1 MQEEA
6 KGESSPDIATTFNVI
21 GARQTLLTSYQ
32 DELLTAY
39 SKNSAI
45 EAEMK
50 AKAQPAEEQKQPAE
64 EVKETDKKQ
73 NQRGGDK
80 KKKGKEAPT
89 SLGFGI
95 GTRKFFDYLLV
106 IDLPNNA

>member
-1 MQEEA
+1 MAYLSLQLAQLSEVRVNLIRGNKDAIMQEEA

-50 AKAQPAEEQKQPAE
+50 AKAQPAEE
-64 EVKETDKKQ
+64 
-73 NQRGGDK
+73 
-80 KKKGKEAPT
+80 
-89 SLGFGI
+89 
-95 GTRKFFDYLLV
+95 
-106 IDLPNNA
+106 